1 MSNSYASLVS
11 TLTTRASLTPGA
23 FKDLSKCF
31 NAKSQYHFA
40 ESTML
45 QGEKYGVDFNELFTF
60 PQKQIFRAIGFINA
74 LVSGTPSDFDY
85 THARIICAAR
95 LAQSYDLH
103 TDAIAA
109 LAAGIINPV
118 ANTRGITSS
127 AVNRL
132 FSQSHKLSTVHTKIS
147 NMTGKNGFAQLFG
160 ITHAIPGEQNHAIT
174 LNHDSAMVK
183 RFFSIIDNASMGQID
198 AMNEKGAKSE

>member
-1 MSNSYASLVS
+1 MSNSYATLVS
-11 TLTTRASLTPGA
+11 TLSARASITPGA
-23 FKDLSKCF
+23 QKDLAKCF
-31 NAKSQYHFA
+31 KATSQYHFA
-40 ESTML
+40 ESTM
-45 QGEKYGVDFNELFTF
+45 QAGEKFGVDFNLLFTF

-74 LVSGTPSDFDY
+74 LVSGKPSDFDY

-109 LAAGIINPV
+109 LAAGIINPS
-118 ANTRGITSS
+118 ANVRGITSS

-132 FSQSHKLSTVHTKIS
+132 FSQSHKISTVHTKIS

-160 ITHAIPGEQNHAIT
+160 ITFAIPGEQNHAIS
-174 LNHDSAMVK
+174 LNHDSEMVK
-183 RFFSIIDNASMGQID
+183 RFFAIIDNATIGQID
-198 AMNEKGAKSE
+198 AMNEKAKSE